1 GAPQGFVKSLYMP
14 NVGTILKDEI
24 TRLSK
29 KVVRELVGPL
39 QASAS
44 AQRKQLAALKKQVQ
58 EQQRE
63 LAQLRRA
70 AERARPQAEPS
81 EGKQHRVTAKGLI
94 TLRAKL
100 GLSAEDF
107 GLLAG
112 VTGHTVY
119 GWEKE
124 RGAPR
129 PAQVEAIAALRSIG
143 KREAQRRL
151 EELRGAAGK
160 KAP

>member
-1 GAPQGFVKSLYMP
+1 MRRTLMP

-29 KVVRELVGPL
+29 KAVREQVGPM
-39 QASAS
+39 QANAS

-58 EQQRE
+58 ELQRE

-70 AERARPQAEPS
+70 AGRSRPQAEPAQ
-81 EGKQHRVTAKGLI
+81 GKQHRFSAKGLV
-94 TLRAKL
+94 TLRTKL
-100 GLSAEDF
+100 GLSAKDF

-119 GWEKE
+119 SWESEKS
-124 RGAPR
+124 APR
-129 PAQVEAIAALRSIG
+129 PAQVEAVAALRGIG

-151 EELRGAAGK
+151 EGLGGAAD
-160 KAP
+160 

>member
-1 GAPQGFVKSLYMP
+1 MP

-29 KVVRELVGPL
+29 KAVRQQVGL
-39 QASAS
+39 IQASAS

-58 EQQRE
+58 ALQRE
-63 LAQLRRA
+63 LALLRRTTA
-70 AERARPQAEPS
+70 RAQSPAEPTD
-81 EGKQHRVTAKGLI
+81 GKQHRFSAKGLV

-112 VTGHTVY
+112 VTGHTIY
-119 GWEKE
+119 SWEKE
-124 RGAPR
+124 KSAPR
-129 PAQVEAIAALRSIG
+129 AAQVEAVAALRSIG

-151 EELRGAAGK
+151 EVLRGAADK
-160 KAP
+160 KAPRPKPEG

>member
-1 GAPQGFVKSLYMP
+1 LRRLPMP

-29 KVVRELVGPL
+29 KAVREQVGPM

-44 AQRKQLAALKKQVQ
+44 AQRKQLATLKKQVQ
-58 EQQRE
+58 ELQRE

-70 AERARPQAEPS
+70 ADRAQPQAEPAD
-81 EGKQHRVTAKGLI
+81 GKQHRFSAKGLV

-100 GLSAEDF
+100 DLSAEDF
-107 GLLAG
+107 GLLVG
-112 VTGHTVY
+112 VTGHTIY
-119 GWEKE
+119 SWEKE
-124 RGAPR
+124 KSAPR
-129 PAQVEAIAALRSIG
+129 AAQVEAVAALRGIG

-151 EELRGAAGK
+151 EALRGAADK
-160 KAP
+160 KAPRRKPEG

>member
-1 GAPQGFVKSLYMP
+1 MP

-29 KVVRELVGPL
+29 KAVREQVGPM
-39 QASAS
+39 QANAS

-58 EQQRE
+58 ELQRE

-70 AERARPQAEPS
+70 AGRSRPQAEPAQ
-81 EGKQHRVTAKGLI
+81 GKQHRFSAKGLV
-94 TLRAKL
+94 TLRTKL
-100 GLSAEDF
+100 GLSAKDF

-119 GWEKE
+119 SWESGKS
-124 RGAPR
+124 APR
-129 PAQVEAIAALRSIG
+129 ATQVSAVAALRGIG

-151 EELRGAAGK
+151 EALGGAAG
-160 KAP
+160 

>member
-1 GAPQGFVKSLYMP
+1 MP

-29 KVVRELVGPL
+29 KAVREQVGPM

-44 AQRKQLAALKKQVQ
+44 AQRKQFAALKKQVQ
-58 EQQRE
+58 ALQRE
-63 LAQLRRA
+63 LAQLRRTA
-70 AERARPQAEPS
+70 GRAQPPAEPTDS
-81 EGKQHRVTAKGLI
+81 KQHRFSAKWLV

-100 GLSAEDF
+100 DLSAEDF

-119 GWEKE
+119 SWESGKS
-124 RGAPR
+124 APR
-129 PAQVEAIAALRSIG
+129 ATQVSAVAALRGIG
-143 KREAQRRL
+143 RREAQRRL
-151 EELRGAAGK
+151 ADLRGAADK
-160 KAP
+160 KAPRPKPEG